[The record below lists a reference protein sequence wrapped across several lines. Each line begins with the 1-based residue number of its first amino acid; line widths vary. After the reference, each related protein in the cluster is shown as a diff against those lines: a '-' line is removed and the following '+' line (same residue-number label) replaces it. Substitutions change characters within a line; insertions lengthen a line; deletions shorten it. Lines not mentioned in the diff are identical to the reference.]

1 MSAPD
6 DYLLMSGI
14 QHFCFC
20 RRQWALIHLEQQWSE
35 NLRTAE
41 GRLEHTRCHDTA
53 QTERR
58 GDLLITRGMKVVSHR
73 LRLSGDCDVVEFRAD
88 PEGIPL
94 QHTEGRWRPM
104 PVEYKHGR
112 AKENDADRL
121 QLCAQAMAL
130 EEMLACDIPQAAL
143 FYEETRR
150 RELAGHG
157 RRDEPVFRPRLHSKS
172 QAGNLLQRLLPQRA
186 LPARTVQTRRPQGLP
201 ESLSGRSASG
211 GHAMRQLLTQ
221 LYVTSEDAYLSLDDE
236 NVVVSRQKT
245 EIGRVPLHTL
255 EGIVCFS
262 RSGASPA
269 LMGKCAAKGIDLCFF
284 SPYGQFLARTVGE
297 ERGNVLLRQTQYRI
311 SDSEALSC
319 RYARYFILGKVYN
332 ARWVL
337 ERATRD
343 HPQRVPIEEL
353 KRTSAQ
359 LAAALPL
366 IEQCDDLDQ
375 LRGLEGEAAQRYF
388 DCFDSLIL
396 QQHEAF
402 PFVSRN
408 RRPPLD
414 NVNALLSFAYSLL
427 ARDCASA
434 LSSVGLDPYVGF
446 LHRAR
451 PGRRSLALDLMEELR
466 AVYADRFVLSCINQK
481 LLTAKHF
488 QKQENGAVL
497 LTDDGRRAF
506 LKAWQTKKQ
515 EQITHPFLKEKLP
528 WGLVPYVQALLLART
543 LRGDLELYPPF
554 FWK

>member
-1 MSAPD
+1 
-6 DYLLMSGI
+6 
-14 QHFCFC
+14 
-20 RRQWALIHLEQQWSE
+20 
-35 NLRTAE
+35 
-41 GRLEHTRCHDTA
+41 
-53 QTERR
+53 
-58 GDLLITRGMKVVSHR
+58 
-73 LRLSGDCDVVEFRAD
+73 
-88 PEGIPL
+88 
-94 QHTEGRWRPM
+94 
-104 PVEYKHGR
+104 
-112 AKENDADRL
+112 
-121 QLCAQAMAL
+121 
-130 EEMLACDIPQAAL
+130 
-143 FYEETRR
+143 
-150 RELAGHG
+150 
-157 RRDEPVFRPRLHSKS
+157 
-172 QAGNLLQRLLPQRA
+172 
-186 LPARTVQTRRPQGLP
+186 
-201 ESLSGRSASG
+201 
-211 GHAMRQLLTQ
+211 MRQLLTQ
-221 LYVTSEDAYLSLDDE
+221 LYVTSEDAYLSLDCE

-319 RYARYFILGKVYN
+319 HYARYFILGKVYN

-343 HPQRVPIEEL
+343 HPQRVPVEEL

-466 AVYADRFVLSCINQK
+466 AVSADRFVLSCINQK

-497 LTDDGRRAF
+497 LTDDGRRVF

>member
-1 MSAPD
+1 
-6 DYLLMSGI
+6 
-14 QHFCFC
+14 
-20 RRQWALIHLEQQWSE
+20 
-35 NLRTAE
+35 
-41 GRLEHTRCHDTA
+41 
-53 QTERR
+53 
-58 GDLLITRGMKVVSHR
+58 
-73 LRLSGDCDVVEFRAD
+73 
-88 PEGIPL
+88 
-94 QHTEGRWRPM
+94 
-104 PVEYKHGR
+104 
-112 AKENDADRL
+112 
-121 QLCAQAMAL
+121 
-130 EEMLACDIPQAAL
+130 
-143 FYEETRR
+143 
-150 RELAGHG
+150 
-157 RRDEPVFRPRLHSKS
+157 
-172 QAGNLLQRLLPQRA
+172 
-186 LPARTVQTRRPQGLP
+186 
-201 ESLSGRSASG
+201 
-211 GHAMRQLLTQ
+211 MRQLLTQ
-221 LYVTSEDAYLSLDDE
+221 LYVTSEDAYLSLDGE

-319 RYARYFILGKVYN
+319 SYARYFILGKVYN

-343 HPQRVPIEEL
+343 HPQRVPVEEF

-434 LSSVGLDPYVGF
+434 LSNVGLDPYVGF

>member
-1 MSAPD
+1 
-6 DYLLMSGI
+6 
-14 QHFCFC
+14 
-20 RRQWALIHLEQQWSE
+20 
-35 NLRTAE
+35 
-41 GRLEHTRCHDTA
+41 
-53 QTERR
+53 
-58 GDLLITRGMKVVSHR
+58 
-73 LRLSGDCDVVEFRAD
+73 
-88 PEGIPL
+88 
-94 QHTEGRWRPM
+94 
-104 PVEYKHGR
+104 
-112 AKENDADRL
+112 
-121 QLCAQAMAL
+121 
-130 EEMLACDIPQAAL
+130 
-143 FYEETRR
+143 
-150 RELAGHG
+150 
-157 RRDEPVFRPRLHSKS
+157 
-172 QAGNLLQRLLPQRA
+172 
-186 LPARTVQTRRPQGLP
+186 
-201 ESLSGRSASG
+201 
-211 GHAMRQLLTQ
+211 MRQLLTQ
-221 LYVTSEDAYLSLDDE
+221 LYVTSEDAYLSLDGE

-319 RYARYFILGKVYN
+319 HYARYFILGKVYN

-343 HPQRVPIEEL
+343 HPQRVPVEEL

-402 PFVSRN
+402 PFVSRS

-427 ARDCASA
+427 ARNCASA

-497 LTDDGRRAF
+497 LTDDGRRVF